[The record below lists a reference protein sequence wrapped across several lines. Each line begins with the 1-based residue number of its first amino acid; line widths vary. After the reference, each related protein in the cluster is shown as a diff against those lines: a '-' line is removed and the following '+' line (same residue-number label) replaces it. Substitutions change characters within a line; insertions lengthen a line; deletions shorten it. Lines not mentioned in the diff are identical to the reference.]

1 MPPAPRITSRQHPL
15 VKRCRALA
23 RRRDGAHVLLDGEH
37 LVDQALSAGVVVDVL
52 LAVAGA
58 SSVVVDRASRAGTT
72 VYEVSAAVLDAAS
85 PVRQPSG
92 ILAIAAWTPMSVAN
106 ALSRRA
112 TDGPCLAPV
121 SVQDPGNLGSLI
133 RAADALGG
141 AGVLALDDT
150 ADPGGWKALRGAMGS
165 TFRIPVG
172 RGSSGDAVAEAR
184 RLGLVVAATTARARD
199 AVDPSE
205 LPANS
210 LVLLGNEGAG
220 LPDDLVARTEV
231 RVSVPMRP
239 GVESLNVAVTA
250 ALILDAV
257 RRAGVRE
264 TGPT

>member
-1 MPPAPRITSRQHPL
+1 M
-15 VKRCRALA
+15 
-23 RRRDGAHVLLDGEH
+23 LLDGEH
-37 LVDQALSAGVVVDVL
+37 LVDEALSAGVAIDVL
-52 LAVAGA
+52 LSVAGA
-58 SSVVVDRASRAGTT
+58 SSVVVDRASRAGAT
-72 VYEVSAAVLDAAS
+72 VYEVSAAVIDAAS

-92 ILAIAAWTPMSVAN
+92 LLAIAAWAPMSVAA
-106 ALSRRA
+106 ALSGRA
-112 TDGPCLAPV
+112 TNGPCLAPV

-133 RAADALGG
+133 RAADALGAGG
-141 AGVLALDDT
+141 ALALDDT

-184 RLGLVVAATTARARD
+184 RLGLTVVATTARGGD

-205 LPANS
+205 LPVNS

-220 LPDDLVARTEV
+220 LPDDLVALADV

-257 RRAGVRE
+257 RRAGIRQSGL
-264 TGPT
+264 T